1 VIAHHKNFSNASSLI
16 TNSLLTSNG
25 KYRASRM
32 GANIGAFAF
41 KKVWA

>member
-1 VIAHHKNFSNASSLI
+1 
-16 TNSLLTSNG
+16 
-25 KYRASRM
+25 M